1 MKTLFWTRVN
11 VMLTITR
18 RFFLITLLT
27 SATLFASTPSYAAM
41 SSGQAAASAQSRH
54 GGKVL
59 NVRKVSSKDG
69 KTTYKV
75 KLLLKGG
82 RVKTITVSG

>member
-1 MKTLFWTRVN
+1 
-11 VMLTITR
+11 
-18 RFFLITLLT
+18 
-27 SATLFASTPSYAAM
+27 M

>member
-1 MKTLFWTRVN
+1 
-11 VMLTITR
+11 MLSFTR
-18 RFFLITLLT
+18 RFILVALFA
-27 SATLFASTPSYAAM
+27 SATLALSAPSYAAM
-41 SSGQAAASAQSRH
+41 SSGQAAASAKKKH

-75 KLLLKGG
+75 KLLLDGG
-82 RVKTITVSG
+82 RVKTVTVSG